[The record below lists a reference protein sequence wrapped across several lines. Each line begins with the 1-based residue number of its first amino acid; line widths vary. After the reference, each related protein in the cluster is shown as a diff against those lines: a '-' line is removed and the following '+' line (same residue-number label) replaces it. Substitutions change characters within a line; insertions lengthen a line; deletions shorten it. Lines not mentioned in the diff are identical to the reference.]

1 MNQINHFLISFIFL
15 YVFFIEKVTIIEIII
30 FSLIFGV
37 LIDLNQ
43 LIGRKTGKPSKHT
56 RTWIEEPFGLI
67 FIGIP
72 IGIILSLIKKE
83 YFFMTIIP
91 FGLHI
96 IMDYITIHEVSPLDP
111 FSKKTINM
119 GFFKSNPPPSWY
131 TGKEKGIPEN
141 YFSILNIIILIVI
154 IIARTIV

>member
-1 MNQINHFLISFIFL
+1 MNIINHFLTSFIFL
-15 YVFFIEKVTIIEIII
+15 YVFFIEKVIIIEIII

-43 LIGRKTGKPSKHT
+43 LIGRKMGKPSKHT

-83 YFFMTIIP
+83 YFFLTIIP

-96 IMDYITIHEVSPLDP
+96 LLDYVTIHEVSPLAP
-111 FSKKTINM
+111 FSKKNINM

-131 TGKEKGIPEN
+131 SGKEKGIPEN
-141 YFSILNIIILIVI
+141 YFLILNIIIVI
-154 IIARTIV
+154 IIARIII